1 MQCLSDSTVAVAPGN
16 NVQFI
21 CVLLAFFFLYSTKAL
36 AAQGTLRIWNRGICA
51 FNSFISFAAEWA
63 RKPFQFTLPSVRGKS
78 LFICIIGGLL
88 HLKWT
93 FRGRK
98 LRVYKGCLLRLKG
111 GKVFTVIYIL
121 LLKWTLRGRKLRMY
135 NGCSLRLKGGKIL
148 TVIHILLLKWT
159 LRGRKL
165 RMYNS

>member
-1 MQCLSDSTVAVAPGN
+1 MHCCVGLQILCTFLWQLWDSVSDGKLQVRPRH
-16 NVQFI
+16 
-21 CVLLAFFFLYSTKAL
+21 FFLGLVWLYKQASISTS
-36 AAQGTLRIWNRGICA
+36 I
-51 FNSFISFAAEWA
+51 
-63 RKPFQFTLPSVRGKS
+63 FQFTLPSVRGKS
-78 LFICIIGGLL
+78 LFICIIGGLI

-135 NGCSLRLKGGKIL
+135 NGCSLRLKGGKIF

-159 LRGRKL
+159 LRGRTL